1 MANFFLTILGTN
13 LDAITD
19 SLDVEADT
27 SDLDQFVVRDQ
38 GGSQRYS
45 YECQGCTSGGCPP
58 NKNRPVGTS
67 MLMSNQAIGV
77 ANMINGDPI
86 KALTMRFQSEADRQ
100 GWIDDH
106 LASLE
111 GCVWAKSEFA

>member
-1 MANFFLTILGTN
+1 MSNFFLTILGTN

-19 SLDVEADT
+19 SLDHEADT
-27 SDLDQFVVRDQ
+27 SDKFVVRGLD
-38 GGSQRYS
+38 GSVRYS

-67 MLMSNQAIGV
+67 MLKSDQAIGV

-86 KALTMRFQSEADRQ
+86 KALTIRFQSEVDRQ